1 VTPGDLKE
9 DGKPDIVVVNSED
22 DDAMVILSR

>member
-9 DGKPDIVVVNSED
+9 DGKADIVVVNSED